1 MSGYTRKR
9 NNPMFEKDE
18 DVLPFFSIHPR
29 TKVGMILR
37 IVLYAFL
44 LIVCAITLLAG
55 KANLVFYKYFDWY
68 YLTYAVPII
77 ICIALIIVALF
88 KRMKR
93 TITKILVPGVIG
105 LIVISLALSVC
116 TIMSVTFGMA
126 LSPAMILEQN
136 DGNYMIMVTCVDP
149 DGVEVKQDES
159 GREYPEYP
167 VRVDAYRYTGKQFA
181 DDACSISGEILIPQ
195 KATYEV
201 KDEWI
206 DENTL
211 RFYIASDN
219 SSLGTGEIL
228 IRFGSES
235 ENLAS
240 PGEIAVSRGRFDN
253 ADKSHSAALYREDSH
268 IWTKTDSIYS
278 LGKES
283 FKQVYSVFPL
293 KARYFIK
300 MNVRTE
306 GSIILEPYGTLSGI
320 EVDYGSVEN
329 AIVYRPAEGS
339 VGASGSIT
347 LYPGETVDLKLSGEE
362 PQE

>member
-1 MSGYTRKR
+1 MSRSVRKT
-9 NNPMFEKDE
+9 NSALFEKDE
-18 DVLPFFSIHPR
+18 DVLPFFSIHPK

-37 IVLYAFL
+37 IILYSFL
-44 LIVCAITLLAG
+44 TIVCILTILAG

-68 YLTYAVPII
+68 YLIYAVPIV

-93 TITKILVPGVIG
+93 TITKILVPGVLG
-105 LIVISLALSVC
+105 LVTVSLALSIF
-116 TIMSVTFGMA
+116 TIMSATFEMA

-136 DGNYMIMVTCVDP
+136 DGNYMMMVTCVDP
-149 DGVEVKQDES
+149 DGVEEKQDES
-159 GREYPEYP
+159 GREYLEYP

-181 DDACSISGEILIPQ
+181 EDACSISGEILIPQ

-201 KDEWI
+201 KDEWV

-219 SSLGTGEIL
+219 SSLGTGEIV
-228 IRFGSES
+228 IRFGAES
-235 ENLAS
+235 TNDAEL
-240 PGEIAVSRGRFDN
+240 GEAAVSRGRFDN
-253 ADKSHSAALYREDSH
+253 ADKSHSAALYREDSYL
-268 IWTKTDSIYS
+268 WTMTDSIYS

-300 MNVRTE
+300 MNTRSE
-306 GSIILEPYGTLSGI
+306 GAIVLEPYGTLSGI

-347 LYPGETVDLKLSGEE
+347 LYPGETVELNLSGEE
-362 PQE
+362 AP